1 MDMNRKSI
9 PLILMLLSGI
19 VTCVITYIMNYSVIA
34 KLTSLLVVMIVFL
47 VLGNILKWTL
57 DLFDRQNERKAREA
71 AEAAENENLSET
83 GTGQNGE

>member
-9 PLILMLLSGI
+9 PLILMLFSGI

-34 KLTSLLVVMIVFL
+34 KLISLLAVMIVFL

-57 DLFDRQNERKAREA
+57 DLFDRQNEKKAREA
-71 AEAAENENLSET
+71 AEAAENENLS
-83 GTGQNGE
+83 GTGQAGE